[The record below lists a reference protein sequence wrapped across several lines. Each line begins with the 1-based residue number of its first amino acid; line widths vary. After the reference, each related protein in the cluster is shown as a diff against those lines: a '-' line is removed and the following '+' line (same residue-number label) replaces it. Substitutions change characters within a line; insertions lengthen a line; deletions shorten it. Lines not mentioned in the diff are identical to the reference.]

1 MVDADDDKDVSS
13 VSPDTVGD
21 KKTASHLEKRFLYG
35 REVYYGVCQGMS
47 RCAKGCQ
54 GVTMV
59 WKDVMWF

>member
-47 RCAKGCQ
+47 RCAMVCKG
-54 GVTMV
+54 VL
-59 WKDVMWF
+59 WF